1 MLVSSSTQN
10 YYLHFNQVSPPSNIP
25 PLHAGSATTSATT
38 AAAAAAAVHIPKLN
52 GLRAN
57 DRVYEYLQDT
67 QEILYHGQ
75 PRKS

>member
-38 AAAAAAAVHIPKLN
+38 AAAAAVHIPKLN